1 MFGMKALPYV
11 GELAK
16 QVDKGVPYLSG
27 ELKVVPFVVTAYG
40 EAAMQDDESL
50 GTVSAGLKAAPY
62 VTKAASQVAQEID
75 PVMPFGEF
83 GDVSSSSRYIAA
95 EIYKRTS

>member
-27 ELKVVPFVVTAYG
+27 ALKIVPFLAPAYG
-40 EAAMQDDESL
+40 EPAMKVDNSQ
-50 GTVSAGLKAAPY
+50 GTVSAGFKKKAPD
-62 VTKAASQVAQEID
+62 VTKTARKATQKID
-75 PVMPFGEF
+75 RVMPCGEI
-83 GDVSSSSRYIAA
+83 GDVSSSL
-95 EIYKRTS
+95 KGM